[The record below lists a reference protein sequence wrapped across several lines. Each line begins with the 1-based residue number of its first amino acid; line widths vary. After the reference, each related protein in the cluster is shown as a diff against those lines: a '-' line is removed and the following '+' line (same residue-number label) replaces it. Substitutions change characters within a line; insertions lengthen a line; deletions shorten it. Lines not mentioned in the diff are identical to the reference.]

1 MGNGTYLKPI
11 YLHFQDKIILLN
23 FVIYISVIEFRS
35 ENTKNYRNKVFIL
48 QKSSNLRPTRTLMI
62 FGLSFTKQIPFC
74 EVFQS
79 KWQFLK
85 ENCSTRK
92 FQITSRYLDPL
103 FSAAECFFLAV
114 HRKKRTEFTKCALLQ
129 EMVSDPLSGKNF

>member
-74 EVFQS
+74 EVF
-79 KWQFLK
+79 
-85 ENCSTRK
+85 
-92 FQITSRYLDPL
+92 
-103 FSAAECFFLAV
+103 
-114 HRKKRTEFTKCALLQ
+114 
-129 EMVSDPLSGKNF
+129 